1 MDNAIPLHSGNSQ
14 IISGPNDV
22 MSNSSMS
29 QRLMQDLPSVSDR
42 SRSYNNMSNNANGAT
57 GGD

>member
-1 MDNAIPLHSGNSQ
+1 
-14 IISGPNDV
+14 
-22 MSNSSMS
+22 MS

-42 SRSYNNMSNNANGAT
+42 SRSYNNMSNNANGAA